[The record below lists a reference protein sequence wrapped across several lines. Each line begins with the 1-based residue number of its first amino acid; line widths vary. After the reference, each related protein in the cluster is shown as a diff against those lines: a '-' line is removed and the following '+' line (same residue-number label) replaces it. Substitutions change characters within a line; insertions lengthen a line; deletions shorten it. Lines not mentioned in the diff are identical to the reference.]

1 MTEAPTLPVHL
12 RRNGY
17 EPIPELAK
25 LREEQPVSPAEM
37 LNGGTGWL
45 VTRYDD
51 VRHVLSDVEHFS
63 NRWEPSETG
72 GDGSGFLLGYDPP
85 DHTSLRKLLTGEFT
99 VRRLRRL
106 ESRINAIIAEHLD
119 RMEQA
124 GPPTDLV
131 ESFAL
136 PIPSLVICELLGIPY
151 ADRADFQRRSNIRLD
166 MSLPI
171 EYRMEVEAEG
181 LEYMAKLVA
190 EQRRDP
196 DEDMIGMLIREHGDG
211 ITDREL
217 SGLADLLL
225 LAGHETTSNMLGLGT
240 LLLLRNPEQL
250 AFARD
255 PRNIDQAV
263 EEMLRYLSIVRT
275 VIPRLARKDVE
286 LGGQK
291 ISAGEVVICSVPA
304 ANRDPVLDPS
314 ADEFDVTRRISA
326 HLAFGH
332 GLHHCLGA
340 PLARMEMRL
349 AFPALFERFPTLRLA
364 IPVEDVKYRAFSFV
378 FGVAALPLEW

>member
-1 MTEAPTLPVHL
+1 MTETPTLPLHL
-12 RRNGY
+12 RRDGY
-17 EPIPELAK
+17 EPVPELAK
-25 LREEQPVSPAEM
+25 LRAEQPVSPVEM
-37 LNGGTGWL
+37 MNGGTGWL

-51 VRHVLSDVEHFS
+51 IRVVLSDGERFT

-106 ESRINAIIAEHLD
+106 EPRVNAIIAEHLD
-119 RMEQA
+119 RIEQA
-124 GPPTDLV
+124 GPPADLV
-131 ESFAL
+131 EMFAM
-136 PIPSLVICELLGIPY
+136 PIPSLVICELLGVPY
-151 ADRADFQRRSNIRLD
+151 ADRAEFQRRGNIRLD
-166 MSLPI
+166 LSLPI
-171 EYRMEVEAEG
+171 EYRMEIEAEG
-181 LEYMAKLVA
+181 LDYMAKLVA
-190 EQRRDP
+190 AQRQDP
-196 DEDMIGMLIREHGDG
+196 GEDMIGMLIREHGDT

-217 SGLADLLL
+217 TGLADLLL

-240 LLLLRNPEQL
+240 LLLLQNPDQL
-250 AFARD
+250 AIARD

-275 VIPRLARKDVE
+275 VLPRIARTDLE
-286 LGGQK
+286 LGGQR
-291 ISAGEVVICSVPA
+291 IRAGDVLVCSVPA
-304 ANRDPVLDPS
+304 GNRDPALDPR
-314 ADEFDVTRRISA
+314 ANDFDVTRKIAA

-378 FGVAALPLEW
+378 FGVASLPLEW

>member
-1 MTEAPTLPVHL
+1 MTETPTLPVHL
-12 RRNGY
+12 RRDGY

-51 VRHVLSDVEHFS
+51 VRHVLSDVENFS

-106 ESRINAIIAEHLD
+106 EPRINAIIAEHLD
-119 RMEQA
+119 KMEQT
-124 GPPTDLV
+124 GPPADLV
-131 ESFAL
+131 EAFAL
-136 PIPSLVICELLGIPY
+136 PIPSLVICELLGVPY

-166 MSLPI
+166 LSLPLD
-171 EYRMEVEAEG
+171 YRMEVEAEG
-181 LEYMAKLVA
+181 LEYMANLVA

-196 DEDMIGMLIREHGDG
+196 GEDMIGMLIREHGDA

-240 LLLLRNPEQL
+240 LLLLQNPEQL

-275 VIPRLARKDVE
+275 VIPRLARTDVE
-286 LGGQK
+286 LGGQQ
-291 ISAGEVVICSVPA
+291 ISAGDVVVCSVPA
-304 ANRDPVLDPS
+304 ANRDPVLDPR
-314 ADEFDVTRRISA
+314 ADEFDVSRKIAA

-349 AFPALFERFPTLRLA
+349 AFPALFERFPTLRLG
-364 IPVEDVKYRAFSFV
+364 IPVENVKYRAFSFV
-378 FGVAALPLEW
+378 FGVAELPLEW